1 MRKNKK
7 LRKKIKGVIKE
18 CEYQRKN
25 REEQLNRKEENRKEN
40 GKQKTETR
48 CNYSIYYNKSN

>member
-25 REEQLNRKEENRKEN
+25 REKQLNRKEENRKEN
-40 GKQKTETR
+40 GKQKTERR